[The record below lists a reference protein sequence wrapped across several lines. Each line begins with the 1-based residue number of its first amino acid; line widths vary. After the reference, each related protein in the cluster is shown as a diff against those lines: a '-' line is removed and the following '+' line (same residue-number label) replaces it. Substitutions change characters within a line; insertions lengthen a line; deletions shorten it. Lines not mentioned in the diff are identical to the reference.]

1 MELWDT
7 ITNEITTV
15 EQPPGYENSRFF
27 RPVIATFDDNS
38 IILAGSRV
46 HEGKKERYMSEIFQ
60 YKIGTGWINLGE
72 IPPLDAE
79 DQFGIYMLKEPGLP
93 ALDSLKCSSK

>member
-7 ITNEITTV
+7 ITNEITIV
-15 EQPPGYENSRFF
+15 EHPPGFENSRFF

-46 HEGKKERYMSEIFQ
+46 HEEGLMTFVEFNSVADEFNRFLHQNELPESIIFCYFVRQ
-60 YKIGTGWINLGE
+60 
-72 IPPLDAE
+72 PD
-79 DQFGIYMLKEPGLP
+79 
-93 ALDSLKCSSK
+93 

>member
-7 ITNEITTV
+7 ITDEITTV
-15 EQPPGYENSRFF
+15 EHPPGFENSRFF

-46 HEGKKERYMSEIFQ
+46 HEEGLMTVVEFI
-60 YKIGTGWINLGE
+60 KIGHFQFSNSIFFLAINQYNYFENGFCNR
-72 IPPLDAE
+72 I
-79 DQFGIYMLKEPGLP
+79 
-93 ALDSLKCSSK
+93 SN